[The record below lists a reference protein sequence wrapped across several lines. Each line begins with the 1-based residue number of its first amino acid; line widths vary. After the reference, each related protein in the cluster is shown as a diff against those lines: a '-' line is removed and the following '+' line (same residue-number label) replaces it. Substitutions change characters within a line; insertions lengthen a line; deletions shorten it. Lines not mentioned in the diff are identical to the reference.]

1 MLRWILEQEEAIRNV
16 FSMDTKTTHLLPTW
30 QYIAVIKSIDEALSP
45 LTCLT
50 DMLSGEEYVTV
61 CCDTNA
67 QPYGKENFEGKRSAY
82 KMISRT
88 GSTMT

>member
-61 CCDTNA
+61 SVVI
-67 QPYGKENFEGKRSAY
+67 PMLSLMEKKILKEKDQLT
-82 KMISRT
+82 K
-88 GSTMT
+88 